1 MSACTTIA
9 CHNVLQNP
17 KATKHA
23 AVRIVPSITTG
34 FLPTRSDN
42 HPQKKFVAN
51 CASANED
58 AIVPTY
64 NPIYSAST
72 SGKVEVISG
81 RYGDIELRAVCSAK
95 AMIASIAS
103 CFFGKGEF

>member
-1 MSACTTIA
+1 MSACTKTA

-17 KATKHA
+17 NATKHA
-23 AVRIVPSITTG
+23 AVRTVPSITTG
-34 FLPTRSDN
+34 FLPILSDS

-64 NPIYSAST
+64 NPICEGST

-81 RYGDIELRAVCSAK
+81 RYGDIELSAVCSAN
-95 AMIASIAS
+95 AITASIAS
-103 CFFGKGEF
+103 CFLGNGEF

>member
-1 MSACTTIA
+1 MK
-9 CHNVLQNP
+9 Q
-17 KATKHA
+17 A

-34 FLPTRSDN
+34 FLPILSDN
-42 HPQKKFVAN
+42 QPQKKFVAN

-64 NPIYSAST
+64 NPICPTST

-81 RYGDIELRAVCSAK
+81 RYGDIELSAVCSAK
-95 AMIASIAS
+95 AITANMAS
-103 CFFGKGEF
+103 CFFGKGEFWWSWSAAPS